1 MAHLGIEWLVERP
14 DSAGADQWLDSPHR
28 VLRGYKLLQVDVIE
42 HRCWGSDVP
51 IIGMALLMEQLVS

>member
-1 MAHLGIEWLVERP
+1 VAHLGIEWLAERP

-28 VLRGYKLLQVDVIE
+28 ELRGYKLLQVDVIDY
-42 HRCWGSDVP
+42 RCWGSDVP